1 MSSRAQIILD
11 LITKDKNNDTIRKKG
26 TVENLNYENNI
37 MVTTTPVIEE
47 PERNEESPM
56 PVDADMD
63 AIDRMMNLL
72 SDSDVGDNNI
82 RQGLESEII
91 LNFDTNSE
99 DALNVSNIEENGTK
113 NGEPYQLPESIEDNN
128 NQLNEN
134 NTPIPSPECATNHL
148 DYDCSNDF
156 CPCEQFVYTALEKLD
171 TTSGLI
177 EMDQRGRHDNHR
189 KVITEDVIKSV
200 CDHIKSIQ
208 PVESHYT
215 RSRSD
220 KRYLDGDLNFHRLFD
235 LYKEWFDEQVYSSI
249 ANTERQYR
257 DIVNE
262 HFKLS
267 FHVPKKDQCDKC
279 HIYKNKFTPTL
290 VETQLHESHLRNKNL
305 ARTRKLLDKE
315 AAKSSNGKILT
326 ATFDFQKVLNAP
338 HGNLSILYY
347 KRKLSVFNFTI
358 FNLVDKEGT
367 CFMWHEGQ
375 GKRGANEVSSCLMK
389 FISKHK
395 DLGANEFRFWS
406 DNCVGQ
412 NRNRIVYAMYM
423 YAAATC
429 QVSIRHCFLEVG
441 HTQNE
446 GDSVHALIERS
457 AKNKLIYTPQ
467 EWYCLVRWA
476 KQDGKPYIVE
486 EMQYT
491 NFSNFKLLLQGNW
504 IKSDNGDK
512 VQWNKIKE
520 VFVKSENPN
529 KLYYKYDM
537 ASNDYNVLSVKKNTR
552 RQCSTDSSVSVEP
565 LYQSNLPIP
574 KAKKDDLINMCN
586 SEIIPSGYH
595 NFFTNLPSVNV
606 SDNDPDSD
614 LD

>member
-1 MSSRAQIILD
+1 MKKASLIRLQNVVYSLLSEYKIVYCRYNTMRGGGGTLRARGRLVS
-11 LITKDKNNDTIRKKG
+11 K
-26 TVENLNYENNI
+26 
-37 MVTTTPVIEE
+37 
-47 PERNEESPM
+47 SPM

-156 CPCEQFVYTALEKLD
+156 CPWYIENAIQEPHSVISSTTDLLSTPQANTPFSSFSESTPSCSRKRKNISRKDVGNIRRRHVADWIDNKRKKLRNLGKEYKSRDGTTRLAKSLKPMCLENCRQKCSSKISSDERIYIFNQFWNLGNREKQWAFVAYLVLKQKKRRVFTDTPSRRNFTLIYRLNVNRGGEDQFMTVCKKTFLNTFSISEQFVYTALEKLD

-305 ARTRKLLDKE
+305 AL
-315 AAKSSNGKILT
+315 
-326 ATFDFQKVLNAP
+326 
-338 HGNLSILYY
+338 
-347 KRKLSVFNFTI
+347 
-358 FNLVDKEGT
+358 
-367 CFMWHEGQ
+367 
-375 GKRGANEVSSCLMK
+375 
-389 FISKHK
+389 
-395 DLGANEFRFWS
+395 
-406 DNCVGQ
+406 
-412 NRNRIVYAMYM
+412 
-423 YAAATC
+423 
-429 QVSIRHCFLEVG
+429 
-441 HTQNE
+441 
-446 GDSVHALIERS
+446 
-457 AKNKLIYTPQ
+457 
-467 EWYCLVRWA
+467 
-476 KQDGKPYIVE
+476 
-486 EMQYT
+486 
-491 NFSNFKLLLQGNW
+491 
-504 IKSDNGDK
+504 
-512 VQWNKIKE
+512 
-520 VFVKSENPN
+520 
-529 KLYYKYDM
+529 
-537 ASNDYNVLSVKKNTR
+537 
-552 RQCSTDSSVSVEP
+552 EP